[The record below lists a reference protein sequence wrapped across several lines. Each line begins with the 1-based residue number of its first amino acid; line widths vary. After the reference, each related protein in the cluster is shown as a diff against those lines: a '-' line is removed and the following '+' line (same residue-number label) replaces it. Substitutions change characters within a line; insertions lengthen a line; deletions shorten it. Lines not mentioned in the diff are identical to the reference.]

1 MIKWNKV
8 TEDKKVDLLI
18 AIIAS
23 TITLISALLVYF
35 K

>member
-18 AIIAS
+18 ACISSSVA
-23 TITLISALLVYF
+23 LIVGLLVFF

>member
-23 TITLISALLVYF
+23 IVTLISGLLVFF

>member
-1 MIKWNKV
+1 MIRWKKV

-18 AIIAS
+18 ACISSSVA
-23 TITLISALLVYF
+23 LIVGLLVFF